1 MINQTPVARAAYLL
15 CIALSTSGFAQ
26 TTASMPTTP
35 PTLKPVIVTAQP
47 DYVPDTGIATRSDTP
62 AKEVPFATSSVGRGL
77 LSDRGVTAMNEALRT
92 VPGVASING
101 IGNANARYRFRGFL
115 ASSQLKDGFR
125 NQVNFPVTEFQNVE
139 TLEVMRG
146 PASALYGRFEPGG
159 VLNIVTKRPGVQI
172 LETGLS
178 IGNDG
183 QRRATLDW
191 GGKLGAGVGADVG
204 FRLNA
209 ALEDS
214 NSYRDSV
221 GQKLQYLAP
230 ALQWRISSQTS
241 LDVKAEWLKRDGV
254 FDRGFPLALNVPI
267 LSLPASRYLGDPS
280 DQFDNTT
287 RSLHLMLN
295 HRFDSGIQ
303 LKAGYA
309 NNSGR
314 SDGDYFFPTGTTPL
328 ISTTGNLSR
337 RNQLT
342 ADINKDATWMLEASG
357 KAKALGMQHQWLA
370 GLERNDSLDDS
381 RITRSTVNSIINIYN
396 PVYGAVRSPT
406 TAVISNTEARN
417 KTTAIYLQDE
427 ISFNPQWRLTL
438 GVRSEGIEST
448 FTDRATNASRISD
461 VRANT
466 GRAGLAWMPMGANS
480 GQVYYANVSQSFSP
494 EVTAR
499 GMVGGVQPEPSRGK
513 QTEIGARWDLLEQR
527 MLLSAAVFDITRSN
541 VRVADTVT
549 PTLDR
554 QVGEQRSKG
563 WELELSGRPMAAL
576 QIVASLSRTDATVTK
591 DTAALT
597 GKQFNGVPKTTATLW
612 SRYDINA
619 NWGVAAG
626 VSHVGERFVD
636 PANTFALPSYERWDL
651 ALFGKINPQWRW
663 QLNLLNALNKT
674 YFDSGNTAN
683 NFYPGQPRTLRA
695 SLTANF

>member
-1 MINQTPVARAAYLL
+1 
-15 CIALSTSGFAQ
+15 
-26 TTASMPTTP
+26 
-35 PTLKPVIVTAQP
+35 
-47 DYVPDTGIATRSDTP
+47 
-62 AKEVPFATSSVGRGL
+62 
-77 LSDRGVTAMNEALRT
+77 MNEALRT
-92 VPGVASING
+92 IPGVSSING

-125 NQVNFPVTEFQNVE
+125 QQVNFPVTEFQNVE

-146 PASALYGRFEPGG
+146 PASSLYGRFEPGG
-159 VLNIVTKRPGVQI
+159 VLNIVTKRPGVEI

-178 IGNDG
+178 LGSDG

-191 GGKLGAGVGADVG
+191 GGKLGADVG

-209 ALEDS
+209 ALENSD
-214 NSYRDSV
+214 SYRDAV

-230 ALQWRISSQTS
+230 ALQWRISSATS
-241 LDVKAEWLKRDGV
+241 LDIKAEWLQRDGV

-287 RSLHLMLN
+287 RSMHLMLN
-295 HRFDSGIQ
+295 HRFDGGFK

-309 NNSGR
+309 NNSGK
-314 SDGDYFFPTGTTPL
+314 SDGDYFFPLGTTPL
-328 ISTTGNLSR
+328 ISNAGILSR
-337 RNQLT
+337 RNQIT
-342 ADINKDATWMLEASG
+342 ADLNKDATWMLEASA
-357 KAKALGMQHQWLA
+357 KAAALGMQHQWLA
-370 GLERNDSLDDS
+370 GLERNTSLDDS
-381 RITRSTVNSIINIYN
+381 RIVRSTVNSLININ
-396 PVYGAVRSPT
+396 APVYGAARSPT

-438 GVRSEGIEST
+438 GLRSEGIEST
-448 FTDRATNASRISD
+448 FTDRATNVSRISD

-466 GRAGLAWMPMGANS
+466 SRAGLAWMPMGANS

-513 QTEIGARWDLLEQR
+513 QTEIGARWDVLDQR
-527 MLLSAAVFDITRSN
+527 MLLSAAIFDIERSN
-541 VRVADTVT
+541 VRVADTTT

-563 WELELSGRPMAAL
+563 WELEFSGRPTAAW

-597 GKQFNGVPKTTATLW
+597 GKQFNGLPKTAATLW
-612 SRYDINA
+612 SRYDINPQ
-619 NWGVAAG
+619 WGFAAG

-636 PANTFALPSYERWDL
+636 AANTFALPSYERWDL
-651 ALFGKINPQWRW
+651 ALFGKIPTLGTAQWRW
-663 QLNLLNALNKT
+663 QLNLLNAFDKK
-674 YFDSGNTAN
+674 YFDSGNNNN

-695 SLTANF
+695 SLTAKF